1 MLKFESVTVN
11 FYSSTKTSQVQGS
24 QKDHYVKK
32 LRNIVEKGTK
42 AQYTLIESTSN
53 SGSAEITDPVL
64 NLKPTSD
71 HDDRYEKFEAFIKE
85 QRDFNKKIERHI
97 SSNSIEISGCTIELK
112 DLECKC
118 KNQTKEVKLFCE
130 NHIQVVKN
138 EIGEEVQKLAKRIAN
153 LSSKLSSDLKTLKTK
168 ALSTEDSIK
177 HILQQL
183 NEIKNQV
190 CISEQSLVSQLQET
204 SHQDPS
210 PQHSTVIADSNEY
223 TYTIATSNRY
233 ENEINEI
240 RINMENCL
248 VNLKH
253 RWPNSTIAISGLTY
267 VPRDNSKNQLIDEI
281 NCHYESI
288 CTELGVPFIDNK
300 RVTCDNYGNLIEQVF
315 YDDVHLNNKIGTKKL
330 VTNIKYHPG
339 LRGRNLESFPR
350 KRRGFSRVPNGP
362 QREQPYNE
370 RRTCMRNPLVP

>member
-1 MLKFESVTVN
+1 MTVMK
-11 FYSSTKTSQVQGS
+11 SS
-24 QKDHYVKK
+24 
-32 LRNIVEKGTK
+32 R
-42 AQYTLIESTSN
+42 
-53 SGSAEITDPVL
+53 P
-64 NLKPTSD
+64 
-71 HDDRYEKFEAFIKE
+71 
-85 QRDFNKKIERHI
+85 

-130 NHIQVVKN
+130 NHIQAVKN

-177 HILQQL
+177 HILPQL

-223 TYTIATSNRY
+223 TYTVATSNRY

-288 CTELGVPFIDNK
+288 CTELGVTFIDNK

-330 VTNIKYHPG
+330 VTNIKYHLG

-350 KRRGFSRVPNGP
+350 NRLGFSRVRNGP

-370 RRTCMRNPLVP
+370 RRTCMRDPLVP